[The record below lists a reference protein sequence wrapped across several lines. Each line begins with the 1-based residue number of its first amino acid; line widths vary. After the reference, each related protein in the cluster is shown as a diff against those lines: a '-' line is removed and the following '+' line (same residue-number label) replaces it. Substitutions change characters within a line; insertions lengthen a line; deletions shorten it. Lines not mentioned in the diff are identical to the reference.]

1 MKRLAEMQEEEV
13 LFEKITDEALFK
25 QPPLLEDCPICM
37 LPVPAEE
44 SGRRNQFCCGKVIC
58 SGCEHA
64 FKSRI
69 TKEEHDVCPFCRSPP
84 PTMDVLMKR
93 MEKGDANAAT
103 TFRMV
108 GCFYQDGQRGFPVDY
123 KKAVDLWRQAAK
135 LGCVEAYNHIGQAYM
150 YGQGVEKDE
159 RKARLYGELAAIGG
173 DSVARH
179 NLGQSAVC
187 GGKLFSMDPSDAD
200 RALAL
205 KHWQIAVYCGCTR
218 SLQMIQQ
225 WYKRGF
231 VTKQDFE
238 TALRSRQ
245 EYLGEIRSVQR
256 DQAAAVGNHYKYY

>member
-1 MKRLAEMQEEEV
+1 MSEGDEDESSDMNKLQPCDGACKMVKYCSATCQKRHRRRHIKECMKRVADMQEEEQ
-13 LFEKITDEALFK
+13 LFEKITDESLFK

-84 PTMDVLMKR
+84 PTMDIMMKR

-123 KKAVDLWRQAAK
+123 KRLLSCGERPRNWVVWRHTIISAK
-135 LGCVEAYNHIGQAYM
+135 PIC
-150 YGQGVEKDE
+150 
-159 RKARLYGELAAIGG
+159 
-173 DSVARH
+173 
-179 NLGQSAVC
+179 
-187 GGKLFSMDPSDAD
+187 MDK
-200 RALAL
+200 AL
-205 KHWQIAVYCGCTR
+205 KR
-218 SLQMIQQ
+218 
-225 WYKRGF
+225 
-231 VTKQDFE
+231 TKERQDFME
-238 TALRSRQ
+238 NWRLLAVIRLHATILANRPYVVGS
-245 EYLGEIRSVQR
+245 YLVCIQVMLIGLW
-256 DQAAAVGNHYKYY
+256 H